1 MTDQQPQQQQQPQQ
15 PQQPQQ
21 APQPPQPVQ
30 GSSFVSFNTTAP
42 QNVNPALLANQAAMI
57 EDYQKAANSNEQASN
72 GSANAYQSIVEQQNA
87 QIAALIEQNNALNQ
101 QVVNMLQNGAQFNQ
115 QQQAQT
121 YPFTQQQSTQF
132 IPKQQAPQQVS
143 FPNVY
148 QPDDLQAHP
157 LANFNPPALSDN
169 QDYSLEG
176 LADQIGKRD

>member
-1 MTDQQPQQQQQPQQ
+1 MTNQQPQQQQQQQ
-15 PQQPQQ
+15 P
-21 APQPPQPVQ
+21 PQPPQPVQ
-30 GSSFVSFNTTAP
+30 DSSLISFNTTAP
-42 QNVNPALLANQAAMI
+42 QQPQQAQQAASQ
-57 EDYQKAANSNEQASN
+57 YYNVQ
-72 GSANAYQSIVEQQNA
+72 NAIDHADDVKEFTIGENPYRSIVEQQNA

-115 QQQAQT
+115 QQQAQ
-121 YPFTQQQSTQF
+121 QQF